1 MLGVRPAE
9 FLQAFVDLVP
19 KPADAQILQFGVH
32 FRRARWRL
40 RAMGNATVIAELIAQ
55 GRGGPGPIG
64 AGVPVGLASEGF
76 GGVAARRWLA
86 SARPASGE
94 LAASRPSVQ
103 VVVAGRWPR
112 AARARSRSTPTTAPA
127 IAALRTALSAAGALQ
142 PTRRRQPIHACLVG
156 LGRSPVMHSGLLTSG
171 MARSSRCLWVSRG
184 GLRPFGNRGRP
195 GAGPPPWRLGAGVLG
210 SARQHPHTPS
220 QHEPPQVL
228 VPQHGHIAVT
238 SFRVARGRE
247 GTRSRAAGR
256 GSPGRAWR
264 PA

>member
-127 IAALRTALSAAGALQ
+127 IAA
-142 PTRRRQPIHACLVG
+142 PTDCLERS
-156 LGRSPVMHSGLLTSG
+156 RSPSAHTQTPAHTRMPRRVG
-171 MARSSRCLWVSRG
+171 AKPRYAFRSAYQRD
-184 GLRPFGNRGRP
+184 
-195 GAGPPPWRLGAGVLG
+195 GAFISMFMG
-210 SARQHPHTPS
+210 
-220 QHEPPQVL
+220 EP
-228 VPQHGHIAVT
+228 
-238 SFRVARGRE
+238 R
-247 GTRSRAAGR
+247 
-256 GSPGRAWR
+256 R
-264 PA
+264 PAAIW